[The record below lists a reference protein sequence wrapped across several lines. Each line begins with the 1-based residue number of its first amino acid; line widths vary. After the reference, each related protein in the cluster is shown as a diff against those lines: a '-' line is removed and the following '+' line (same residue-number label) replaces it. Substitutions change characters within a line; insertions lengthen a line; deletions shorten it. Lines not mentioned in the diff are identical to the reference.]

1 MNTEA
6 SLHKIITKSKIELI
20 IFIYYYYLFY
30 ERSLQI
36 SQAFTKVYTNFV
48 NKINQIELTDFNES
62 KI

>member
-20 IFIYYYYLFY
+20 LFIYYYYLFY